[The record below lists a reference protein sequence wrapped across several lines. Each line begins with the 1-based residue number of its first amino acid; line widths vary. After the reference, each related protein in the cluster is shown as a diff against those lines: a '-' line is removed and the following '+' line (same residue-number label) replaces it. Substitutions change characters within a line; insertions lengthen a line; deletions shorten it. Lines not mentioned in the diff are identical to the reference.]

1 MKWLMTLRFVAGFV
15 ALRTQ
20 LVSSPDPPHHA
31 HFGKLEREFSEGAWC
46 GGSGDETRTQYD
58 AFLVDWRR
66 DDGELNSLEARVA
79 TNRFADLR
87 HTFALACLRL
97 RGITNYSDVI
107 VTR

>member
-1 MKWLMTLRFVAGFV
+1 MAYGSPVCRWVV
-15 ALRTQ
+15 AL
-20 LVSSPDPPHHA
+20 
-31 HFGKLEREFSEGAWC
+31 
-46 GGSGDETRTQYD
+46 RTQYD